1 MNQNREQTAIIV
13 VDHGSRLQ
21 QSNQM
26 LVEVVAAYRQQSGWP
41 IVEPA
46 HMELAEPTI
55 ADAFNRCVQQGAQR
69 VIVFPYFLGPGNH
82 STKDIPRLV
91 AEAAARHS
99 GIGYQ
104 VASPIGL
111 HSSVLQVIDDRI
123 DECLQ
128 AKWPSASN

>member
-1 MNQNREQTAIIV
+1 MSQNREQTAIIV

-21 QSNQM
+21 QSNRM
-26 LVEVVAAYRQQSGWP
+26 LVEVVAAYHQQSGWP

-91 AEAAARHS
+91 AEAAARYS
-99 GIGYQ
+99 EICYQ

-111 HSSVLQVIDDRI
+111 HPSVLQVIDDRI
-123 DECLQ
+123 DECMQ
-128 AKWPSASN
+128 AKWPAVSD